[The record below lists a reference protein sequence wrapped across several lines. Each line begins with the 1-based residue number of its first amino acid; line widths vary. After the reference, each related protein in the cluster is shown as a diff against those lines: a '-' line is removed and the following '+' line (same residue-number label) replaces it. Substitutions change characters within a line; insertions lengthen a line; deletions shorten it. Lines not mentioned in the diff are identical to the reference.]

1 MALLHACLQVLDTL
15 NTLFARDKRGSI
27 VGSAF
32 VSEAGGA
39 GSASA
44 SASTS
49 ASASASAPA
58 ILGSTSAPASAEPR
72 NAPRDG
78 LTATSPVLLYASTPS
93 VRLPRARSM
102 VVGKRQVAELR
113 HELISSQA
121 PSSPGTPP
129 ATPDATPAA
138 TPTTT
143 PFEEATTEAATA
155 PEPMA
160 APART
165 ASSAPPTYNRHTTDI
180 HPGHTTDIQP
190 SSAPPRQQLRIE
202 VPQHDRAKDGQA
214 IFVIACQC
222 DGQRWTVV
230 RKERSVSE
238 LHAALQP
245 LLHFL
250 PDPPLEK
257 RGWFGR
263 GTAGLATQAQRL
275 QEYLTELTRD
285 GQWALDDRRVLA
297 RFLDVPPR

>member
-1 MALLHACLQVLDTL
+1 MALWHACLQVLDTL

-39 GSASA
+39 GS
-44 SASTS
+44 T
-49 ASASASAPA
+49 SAPA

-102 VVGKRQVAELR
+102 VVGKRQVVELR
-113 HELISSQA
+113 HEFVSSQA

-129 ATPDATPAA
+129 ATPAATPAA
-138 TPTTT
+138 TPVTT
-143 PFEEATTEAATA
+143 PFEEATTEAAMA

-165 ASSAPPTYNRHTTDI
+165 A
-180 HPGHTTDIQP
+180 

-222 DGQRWTVV
+222 DGQRWNVV